1 MFVCPCMC
9 ESRTDIVS
17 KISSINLLMEFDQ
30 TFTTNELWDKDEF
43 MSNVGVKRQAYIGV
57 K

>member
-1 MFVCPCMC
+1 
-9 ESRTDIVS
+9 
-17 KISSINLLMEFDQ
+17 MEFDQ